1 MEFLV
6 HITVSIPDDI
16 AEDVVAE
23 ERRVGAQL
31 REAGV
36 IRRIWRVP
44 GTTSNVGIWEA
55 FDATELHDALSSL
68 PAFPWA
74 HVEVT
79 PLAVHPLE
87 AVTGDISA

>member
-1 MEFLV
+1 VEFLV
-6 HITVSIPDDI
+6 HITVTIPQAI
-16 AEDVVAE
+16 AEEVVAE
-23 ERRVGAQL
+23 ERRVGVQL
-31 REAGV
+31 RDAGV

-55 FDATELHDALSSL
+55 PDATALHEALSSL

-74 HVEVT
+74 RAEVT

-87 AVTGDISA
+87 AVTGDTSA

>member
-6 HITVSIPDDI
+6 HITVSIPDTI
-16 AEDVVAE
+16 AEDVVAQ
-23 ERRVGAQL
+23 ERRAGAEL
-31 REAGV
+31 RDAGI

-44 GTTSNVGIWEA
+44 GTTGNVGIWEA
-55 FDATELHDALSSL
+55 PDATALHEALSSL

-74 HVEVT
+74 RAEVT

-87 AVTGDISA
+87 AVTGDTSA